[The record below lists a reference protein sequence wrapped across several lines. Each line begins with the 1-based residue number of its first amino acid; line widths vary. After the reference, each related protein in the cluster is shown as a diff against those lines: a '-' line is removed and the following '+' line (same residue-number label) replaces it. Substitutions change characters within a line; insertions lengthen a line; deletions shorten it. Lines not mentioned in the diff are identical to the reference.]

1 MKYIIGVLCV
11 AYFPAH
17 SFAEQLVD
25 HTNTLIPSVPES
37 IDGNNKYTQEKIN
50 GQEQNLNF
58 IQLFLN
64 ISINSNP
71 SEDLFSVK
79 QSKDGKL
86 YIRSGD
92 LKTLRVKMDE
102 HIPDSQWVCINEL
115 KGIQFK
121 YLENEQSLNLQV
133 PSSMLTGYS
142 VELSGQQTTSSGLL
156 KMKPLNAA
164 ILNYSLYHTITN
176 DESIFSG
183 SAEGIFNSALGNF
196 SSGVLYNGSNE
207 TSYSH
212 EKWVRLESKWQ
223 YVDPEKVR
231 IYTLGDFVSN
241 SSDWGSSVRLA
252 GFQWSSA
259 YTQRGDIVT
268 SALPQFSGSAA
279 LPSTLDLYVNQ
290 QKIYSGLV
298 PSGPFDIKQLPFISG
313 NEVTLV
319 TTDATGQQSITKKP
333 YYFSSKI
340 LAKGINEFSVDV
352 GVPRYNYGL
361 YSNDY
366 DDATFASGAIR
377 YGYSNSLTLSGGAEA
392 STDGLSNV
400 GTGFAK
406 NLFGVGVINAD
417 LAASQYKDE
426 NGYSALVGLEGRISK
441 NISFN
446 TSYRKVFDN
455 YFDLACVSQI
465 RYLKENQITSE
476 PQNYLSY
483 SALADEII
491 RAGINY
497 NFYAGYGVYVGYNQ
511 IKYSDNSYKLLSAN
525 LSGSLNK
532 NWGFYSS
539 AYKDYENH
547 KDYGIYFALRYTP
560 STRTNAIT
568 SVSSDSGRLTYR
580 QEVFVLSEP
589 KINSFGWGGYVERDQ
604 DAHTNN
610 ASIYGS
616 YRARAAYLTGRYNR
630 IGDNDQVALSATGS
644 LVAAAGRIF
653 AANEIGDGYAVVTN
667 AGPQSQIINGGIN
680 LGTTDKSGRFLIP
693 SLMPY
698 RENHIYLDPSYLPL
712 NWNVKS
718 TDQKTVVGYRQ
729 GTLVDFGAH
738 QVISGLVRIVDKN
751 NTPLLPGYSVRING
765 QQDAVVGYD
774 GEVFV
779 PNLLRQNKLEVDL
792 LDHGSCQVNFTYNS
806 NQYSTKKLGPYI
818 CQ

>member
-1 MKYIIGVLCV
+1 MYLPIHAAAESLQDSTNAVLPSIPEV
-11 AYFPAH
+11 PNSAH
-17 SFAEQLVD
+17 QAFGSDQ
-25 HTNTLIPSVPES
+25 
-37 IDGNNKYTQEKIN
+37 GY
-50 GQEQNLNF
+50 

-64 ISINSNP
+64 ISINSNI
-71 SEDLFSVK
+71 
-79 QSKDGKL
+79 SKDLISVRQDQDRKL
-86 YIRSGD
+86 YIRSRD
-92 LKTLRVKMDE
+92 LKALRVKMDE
-102 HIPDSQWVCINEL
+102 HIPDNQWVYINDL
-115 KGIQFK
+115 NGIQFK
-121 YLENEQSLNLQV
+121 YLENEQSLNLKV
-133 PSSMLTGYS
+133 PSNMLTGYS
-142 VELSGQQTTSSGLL
+142 VDLNGQQVTSPNLL

-164 ILNYSLYHTITN
+164 ILNYSLYQTMTN
-176 DESIFSG
+176 DENVFSG
-183 SAEGIFNSALGNF
+183 TAEGIFNSAIGNF

-207 TSYSH
+207 NSYSH

-223 YVDPEKVR
+223 YVDPEKIR
-231 IYTLGDFVSN
+231 IYTLGDFISN
-241 SSDWGSSVRLA
+241 SPDWGSSVRLA

-259 YTQRGDIVT
+259 YSQRGDIVT

-392 STDGLSNV
+392 STDGLSNL

-406 NLFGVGVINAD
+406 NVLGIGVINAD
-417 LAASQYKDE
+417 IAASQYKDE

-455 YFDLACVSQI
+455 YFDLARVSQV
-465 RYLKENQITSE
+465 RYLKDNQINAES
-476 PQNYLSY
+476 QNYLSY
-483 SALADEII
+483 SALADEIF
-491 RAGINY
+491 RAGVNY
-497 NFYAGYGVYVGYNQ
+497 NFYAGYGVYLGYNQ
-511 IKYSDNSYKLLSAN
+511 IKYSDNSYKLLSTN
-525 LSGSLNK
+525 LSGSLDK
-532 NWGFYSS
+532 NWGFYAS

-560 STRTNAIT
+560 SSKVNAIT
-568 SVSSDSGRLTYR
+568 SVSSDSGSLRYR
-580 QEVFVLSEP
+580 QEIFGLSEP
-589 KINSFGWGGYVERDQ
+589 QIGSFGWGGYIERDQ
-604 DAHTNN
+604 DAKENN
-610 ASIYGS
+610 ASIYAS

-630 IGDNDQVALSATGS
+630 FGDNDQVAVSATGS

-667 AGPQSQIINGGIN
+667 AGPQSQIINGGVN
-680 LGTTDKSGRFLIP
+680 LGATDKSGRFLIAN
-693 SLMPY
+693 LRPY
-698 RENHIYLDPSYLPL
+698 MSHHVYLDPSYLPL
-712 NWNVKS
+712 EWEVSS
-718 TDQKTVVGYRQ
+718 TNQTAFVGYRQ

-738 QVISGLVRIVDKN
+738 QVISGLVKLVDQKN
-751 NTPLLPGYSVRING
+751 SPLMPGYTVRING
-765 QQDAVVGYD
+765 QQNGMVGYD
-774 GEVFV
+774 GEVFI
-779 PNLLRQNKLEVDL
+779 PNLLKQNKLEIDL
-792 LDHGSCQVNFTYNS
+792 LDHGSCQVDFAYENK
-806 NQYSTKKLGPYI
+806 QYSAKKLGPYV
-818 CQ
+818 CR

>member
-1 MKYIIGVLCV
+1 MKYLVSALCLTYLPTH
-11 AYFPAH
+11 A
-17 SFAEQLVD
+17 FAESLQD
-25 HTNTLIPSVPES
+25 STNAVLPSIPEITDSS
-37 IDGNNKYTQEKIN
+37 YHAFGSDKGY
-50 GQEQNLNF
+50 

-64 ISINSNP
+64 ISVNSN
-71 SEDLFSVK
+71 V
-79 QSKDGKL
+79 SKDLISVRQDQDRKL
-86 YIRSGD
+86 YIRFRD
-92 LKTLRVKMDE
+92 LRTLRLKMDE
-102 HIPDSQWVCINEL
+102 PIPDNQWVCINDL
-115 KGIQFK
+115 NGIQFK
-121 YLENEQSLNLQV
+121 YLENEQSLNLKV
-133 PSSMLTGYS
+133 PSNMLTGYS
-142 VELSGQQTTSSGLL
+142 VDLSGQQVTSPNLL

-164 ILNYSLYHTITN
+164 ILNYSLYNTITN
-176 DESIFSG
+176 DENVFSG
-183 SAEGIFNSALGNF
+183 TAEGIFNSAIGNF

-223 YVDPEKVR
+223 YVDPEKIR
-231 IYTLGDFVSN
+231 IYTLGDFISN
-241 SSDWGSSVRLA
+241 SPDWGSSVRLA

-259 YTQRGDIVT
+259 YSQRGDIVT

-319 TTDATGQQSITKKP
+319 TTDATGKQSITKKP

-366 DDATFASGAIR
+366 DDATFGSGAIR

-392 STDGLSNV
+392 STDGLSNL

-406 NLFGVGVINAD
+406 NIFGIGVINAD
-417 LAASQYKDE
+417 IAASQYKDE
-426 NGYSALVGLEGRISK
+426 NGYSTLLGLEGRISK

-455 YFDLACVSQI
+455 YFDLARVSQV
-465 RYLKENQITSE
+465 RYLKDNKINAES
-476 PQNYLSY
+476 QNYLNY
-483 SALADEII
+483 SALADEIF

-497 NFYAGYGVYVGYNQ
+497 NFYTGYGVYLGYNQ
-511 IKYSDNSYKLLSAN
+511 IKYSDNSYKLLSTN
-525 LSGSLNK
+525 LSGSLDK
-532 NWGFYSS
+532 NWGFYAS

-560 STRTNAIT
+560 SSKVNAIT
-568 SVSSDSGRLTYR
+568 SVSSDSGKATYR
-580 QEVFVLSEP
+580 QE
-589 KINSFGWGGYVERDQ
+589 INGFTDPQIGSFGWGGYVERDQ
-604 DAHTNN
+604 DAQENN

-630 IGDNDQVALSATGS
+630 FGDNDQVALSATGS

-667 AGPQSQIINGGIN
+667 AGPQSQILNGGVN
-680 LGTTDKSGRFLIP
+680 LGATDKSGRFLIAN
-693 SLMPY
+693 LRPY
-698 RENHIYLDPSYLPL
+698 LSHHIYLDPSLLPL
-712 NWNVKS
+712 EWDITS
-718 TDQKTVVGYRQ
+718 TNQTAFVGYRQ

-738 QVISGLVRIVDKN
+738 RVISGLVKLVDQN
-751 NTPLLPGYSVRING
+751 NSPLMPGYAVRING
-765 QQDAVVGYD
+765 QQDGVVGYD
-774 GEVFV
+774 GEVFI
-779 PNLLRQNKLEVDL
+779 PNLLKQNKLEVDL
-792 LDHGSCQVNFTYNS
+792 LDHGSCQVDFTYNS
-806 NQYSTKKLGPYI
+806 NQYSTKKLGPYV
-818 CQ
+818 CR

>member
-11 AYFPAH
+11 AYFPAY
-17 SFAEQLVD
+17 SFAEQLLD
-25 HTNTLIPSVPES
+25 HTNTAVPSVPKS
-37 IDGNNKYTQEKIN
+37 VGSNSKYTQVGANE
-50 GQEQNLNF
+50 QEQDLNF

-64 ISINSNP
+64 ISINSNA
-71 SEDLFSVK
+71 SEDLVAVK

-86 YIRSGD
+86 YIHSST
-92 LKTLRVKMDE
+92 LKTLRIKMDE
-102 HIPDSQWVCINEL
+102 HIPDNQWVCINDL
-115 KGIQFK
+115 NGIQFK
-121 YLENEQSLNLQV
+121 YLENEQSLNLNV
-133 PSSMLTGYS
+133 PSDMLTGYA
-142 VELSGQQTTSSGLL
+142 VDLNGQQVTSPNLL

-164 ILNYSLYHTITN
+164 ILNYSLYNTITN
-176 DESIFSG
+176 DKNAFSG
-183 SAEGIFNSALGNF
+183 TAEGIFNSAIGNF

-212 EKWVRLESKWQ
+212 EKWVRLETKWQ
-223 YVDPEKVR
+223 YVDPEKIR
-231 IYTLGDFVSN
+231 IYTLGDFISN
-241 SSDWGSSVRLA
+241 SPDWGSSVRLA

-259 YTQRGDIVT
+259 YSQRGDIVT

-340 LAKGINEFSVDV
+340 LAKGINEFSIDV
-352 GVPRYNYGL
+352 GIPRYNYGL

-392 STDGLSNV
+392 STDGLSNL

-406 NLFGVGVINAD
+406 NVLGIGVINAD
-417 LAASQYKDE
+417 IAASQYKDE
-426 NGYSALVGLEGRISK
+426 NGYSTLLGLEGRISK

-455 YFDLACVSQI
+455 YFDLARVSQV
-465 RYLKENQITSE
+465 RYLKDNQINAES
-476 PQNYLSY
+476 QNYLNY
-483 SALADEII
+483 SALADEIF

-497 NFYAGYGVYVGYNQ
+497 NFYTGYGVYLGYNQ
-511 IKYSDNSYKLLSAN
+511 IKYSDNSYKLLSTN
-525 LSGSLNK
+525 LSGSLDK
-532 NWGFYSS
+532 NWGFYAS

-547 KDYGIYFALRYTP
+547 KDYGVYFALRYTP
-560 STRTNAIT
+560 SSKVNAIT
-568 SVSSDSGRLTYR
+568 SVSSDSGSLRYR
-580 QEVFVLSEP
+580 QEIFGLSEP
-589 KINSFGWGGYVERDQ
+589 QIGSFGWGGYVERDQ
-604 DAHTNN
+604 DANENN
-610 ASIYGS
+610 ASVYAS

-630 IGDNDQVALSATGS
+630 FGDNDQVALSATGS

-667 AGPQSQIINGGIN
+667 AGPQSQIINGGVN
-680 LGTTDKSGRFLIP
+680 LGETDKSGRFLIP

-698 RENHIYLDPSYLPL
+698 QVNHIYLDPSYLPL

-738 QVISGLVRIVDKN
+738 QVISGLVKLVDQN
-751 NTPLLPGYSVRING
+751 NSPLMPGYTVRING
-765 QQDAVVGYD
+765 QQNGMVGYD
-774 GEVFV
+774 GEVFI
-779 PNLLRQNKLEVDL
+779 PNLLKQNKLEVDL
-792 LDHGSCQVNFTYNS
+792 LDHGSCQVDFTYNS
-806 NQYSTKKLGPYI
+806 NQYSTKKLGPYV
-818 CQ
+818 CH

>member
-11 AYFPAH
+11 AYFPTY
-17 SFAEQLVD
+17 SFAEQLLD
-25 HTNTLIPSVPES
+25 HTNTAVPSVPKS
-37 IDGNNKYTQEKIN
+37 IGSNNKYMHEKTN
-50 GQEQNLNF
+50 GQQQEHDF
-58 IQLFLN
+58 TQLFLN
-64 ISINSNP
+64 ISINSNT

-102 HIPDSQWVCINEL
+102 HISDSQWVCLNEL

-133 PSSMLTGYS
+133 PSNMLMGYS
-142 VELSGQQTTSSGLL
+142 VDLTGQQTTSSSLL

-164 ILNYSLYHTITN
+164 LLNYSLYHTITN

-183 SAEGIFNSALGNF
+183 SAEGIFNSGIGNF

-207 TSYSH
+207 NSYSH

-231 IYTLGDFVSN
+231 IYTLGDFISN

-252 GFQWSSA
+252 GLQWSSA

-340 LAKGINEFSVDV
+340 LAKGINEFSVDI

-406 NLFGVGVINAD
+406 NVFGVGVINAD
-417 LAASQYKDE
+417 IAASQYKDE
-426 NGYSALVGLEGRISK
+426 NGYSALFGLEGRISK

-455 YFDLACVSQI
+455 YFDLARVSQI

-497 NFYAGYGVYVGYNQ
+497 NFYAGYSVYVGYNQ

-560 STRTNAIT
+560 STRVNAIS

-589 KINSFGWGGYVERDQ
+589 QIDSFGWGGYVERDQ
-604 DAHTNN
+604 DAHNNN

-630 IGDNDQVALSATGS
+630 IGDNDQVAVSATGS

-738 QVISGLVRIVDKN
+738 QVVSGLVKVVDKN
-751 NTPLLPGYSVRING
+751 NSPLLPGYSVRING
-765 QQDAVVGYD
+765 QQDAIVGYD

-779 PNLLRQNKLEVDL
+779 PNLLKQNKLEVDL
-792 LDHGSCQVNFTYNS
+792 LDHGSCQVDFTYNS

-818 CQ
+818 CH

>member
-1 MKYIIGVLCV
+1 MYLPIH
-11 AYFPAH
+11 A
-17 SFAEQLVD
+17 FAESLQD
-25 HTNTLIPSVPES
+25 NTNAALPNIPEVTNSAFQAS
-37 IDGNNKYTQEKIN
+37 GSDRGY
-50 GQEQNLNF
+50 

-64 ISINSNP
+64 ISINSNT
-71 SEDLFSVK
+71 STDLISVHQDQDK
-79 QSKDGKL
+79 KL
-86 YIRSGD
+86 YVRARD
-92 LKTLRVKMDE
+92 LKALRLKMDE

-133 PSSMLTGYS
+133 PSSMLSDYS
-142 VELSGQQTTSSGLL
+142 VDLNGQSTTNTNLL

-231 IYTLGDFVSN
+231 IYTLGDFISN

-319 TTDATGQQSITKKP
+319 TTDATGQQIITKKP

-377 YGYSNSLTLSGGAEA
+377 YGYSNSLTLSGGVEA

-417 LAASQYKDE
+417 IAASQYKDE
-426 NGYSALVGLEGRISK
+426 NGYSTLIGLEGRISK

-455 YFDLACVSQI
+455 YFDLARVSQI
-465 RYLKENQITSE
+465 RYLKENQISAE

-560 STRTNAIT
+560 STKVNSIT
-568 SVSSDSGRLTYR
+568 SFSNDSGKTTYR
-580 QEVFVLSEP
+580 QEVNGFSDP
-589 KINSFGWGGYVERDQ
+589 HIGSFGWGGYVERDQ

-610 ASIYGS
+610 ASIYG
-616 YRARAAYLTGRYNR
+616 
-630 IGDNDQVALSATGS
+630 
-644 LVAAAGRIF
+644 
-653 AANEIGDGYAVVTN
+653 
-667 AGPQSQIINGGIN
+667 
-680 LGTTDKSGRFLIP
+680 
-693 SLMPY
+693 
-698 RENHIYLDPSYLPL
+698 
-712 NWNVKS
+712 
-718 TDQKTVVGYRQ
+718 
-729 GTLVDFGAH
+729 
-738 QVISGLVRIVDKN
+738 
-751 NTPLLPGYSVRING
+751 
-765 QQDAVVGYD
+765 
-774 GEVFV
+774 
-779 PNLLRQNKLEVDL
+779 
-792 LDHGSCQVNFTYNS
+792 
-806 NQYSTKKLGPYI
+806 
-818 CQ
+818 

>member
-37 IDGNNKYTQEKIN
+37 IDGNNKYTQEKTN

-133 PSSMLTGYS
+133 PASMLTGYS
-142 VELSGQQTTSSGLL
+142 VELSGQQITSSGLL

-319 TTDATGQQSITKKP
+319 TTDATGQQIITKKP

-377 YGYSNSLTLSGGAEA
+377 YGYSNSLTLSGGVEA
-392 STDGLSNV
+392 STDGLTNL

-417 LAASQYKDE
+417 IAASQYKDE
-426 NGYSALVGLEGRISK
+426 NGYSTLIGLEGRISK

-455 YFDLACVSQI
+455 YFDLARVSQI
-465 RYLKENQITSE
+465 RYLKDNQISAE
-476 PQNYLSY
+476 PQSYLSY

-667 AGPQSQIINGGIN
+667 AGPKSQIINGGIN

>member
-11 AYFPAH
+11 AYFPTY
-17 SFAEQLVD
+17 SFAEQLLD
-25 HTNTLIPSVPES
+25 YTNTAVPSVPKS
-37 IDGNNKYTQEKIN
+37 VGNDNKYKHVGTNE
-50 GQEQNLNF
+50 QEQDLNF
-58 IQLFLN
+58 IHLFLN
-64 ISINSNP
+64 ISINSNA
-71 SEDLFSVK
+71 SEDLVAVK

-86 YIRSGD
+86 YIRSSA
-92 LKTLRVKMDE
+92 LKTLRLKMDE
-102 HIPDSQWVCINEL
+102 HIPDNQWVCINDL
-115 KGIQFK
+115 NGIQFK
-121 YLENEQSLNLQV
+121 YLENEQSLNLKV
-133 PSSMLTGYS
+133 PPNMLTGYS
-142 VELSGQQTTSSGLL
+142 VDLNGQQITSPQLL

-164 ILNYSLYHTITN
+164 ILNYSLYNTITN
-176 DESIFSG
+176 DENVFSG
-183 SAEGIFNSALGNF
+183 TAEGIFNSVIGNF

-207 TSYSH
+207 NSYSH

-223 YVDPEKVR
+223 YVDPEKIR
-231 IYTLGDFVSN
+231 IYTLGDFISN
-241 SSDWGSSVRLA
+241 SPDWGSSVRLA

-259 YTQRGDIVT
+259 YSQRGDIVT

-352 GVPRYNYGL
+352 GMPRYNYGL

-392 STDGLSNV
+392 STDGLSNL

-406 NLFGVGVINAD
+406 NVLGIGVINAD
-417 LAASQYKDE
+417 IAASQYKDE
-426 NGYSALVGLEGRISK
+426 NGYSALLGLEGRISK

-455 YFDLACVSQI
+455 YFDLARVSQV
-465 RYLKENQITSE
+465 RYLKDNQINAES
-476 PQNYLSY
+476 QNYLNY
-483 SALADEII
+483 SALADEIF

-497 NFYAGYGVYVGYNQ
+497 NFYAGYGVYLGYNQ
-511 IKYSDNSYKLLSAN
+511 IKYSDNSYKLVSTN
-525 LSGSLNK
+525 LSGSLDK
-532 NWGFYSS
+532 NWGFYAS

-560 STRTNAIT
+560 SSKVNAIT
-568 SVSSDSGRLTYR
+568 SVSSDSGSLRYR
-580 QEVFVLSEP
+580 QEIFGLSEP
-589 KINSFGWGGYVERDQ
+589 QIGSFGWGGYVERDQ
-604 DAHTNN
+604 DTNENN
-610 ASIYGS
+610 ASVYAS

-630 IGDNDQVALSATGS
+630 FGDNDQVAVSATGS

-667 AGPQSQIINGGIN
+667 AGPQSQIINGGVN
-680 LGTTDKSGRFLIP
+680 LGETDKSGRFLIP

-698 RENHIYLDPSYLPL
+698 QVNHIYLDPSYLPL

-738 QVISGLVRIVDKN
+738 QVISGLVKLVDQKN
-751 NTPLLPGYSVRING
+751 SPLMPGYTVRING
-765 QQDAVVGYD
+765 QQNGMVGYD
-774 GEVFV
+774 GEVFI
-779 PNLLRQNKLEVDL
+779 PNLLKQNKLEVDL
-792 LDHGSCQVNFTYNS
+792 LDHGSCQVDFTYNS
-806 NQYSTKKLGPYI
+806 NQYSTKKLGPYV
-818 CQ
+818 CH

>member
-17 SFAEQLVD
+17 LFAEQLLD
-25 HTNTLIPSVPES
+25 HTNTAVPSVPKS
-37 IDGNNKYTQEKIN
+37 ISNNNKYMHEKTD
-50 GQEQNLNF
+50 GQEQENNF
-58 IQLFLN
+58 TQLFLN
-64 ISINSNP
+64 ISINSNT

-79 QSKDGKL
+79 QSKDEKL
-86 YIRSGD
+86 YIRSSD
-92 LKTLRVKMDE
+92 LKALRLKMDE
-102 HIPDSQWVCINEL
+102 HIPNSQWVCINEL

-121 YLENEQSLNLQV
+121 YLENEQSLDLQV
-133 PSSMLTGYS
+133 PASMLSDYS
-142 VELSGQQTTSSGLL
+142 VDLTGQPTTNTNLL

-164 ILNYSLYHTITN
+164 ILNYSMYHTITN

-207 TSYSH
+207 NSYSH

-231 IYTLGDFVSN
+231 IYTLGDFISN

-252 GFQWSSA
+252 GLQWSSA

-298 PSGPFDIKQLPFISG
+298 PSGPFDVKQLPFISG

-319 TTDATGQQSITKKP
+319 TTDATGQQTITKKP

-377 YGYSNSLTLSGGAEA
+377 YGYSNSLTLSGGVEA

-417 LAASQYKDE
+417 IAASQYKDE

-455 YFDLACVSQI
+455 YFDLARVSQI
-465 RYLKENQITSE
+465 RYLKDNQITSE
-476 PQNYLSY
+476 PQNYLNY

-497 NFYAGYGVYVGYNQ
+497 NFYPGYSIYVGYNQ

-560 STRTNAIT
+560 STRVNAIS
-568 SVSSDSGRLTYR
+568 SVSSDSGRLSYR

-589 KINSFGWGGYVERDQ
+589 QVGSFGWGGYVERNQ
-604 DAHTNN
+604 DTHDNN
-610 ASIYGS
+610 ASVYGS

-667 AGPQSQIINGGIN
+667 AGPKSQILNGGIN

-738 QVISGLVRIVDKN
+738 QVISGLVRVVDKN
-751 NTPLLPGYSVRING
+751 NSPLLPGYSVRING

-774 GEVFV
+774 GEVFI
-779 PNLLRQNKLEVDL
+779 PNLLQQNKLEVDL
-792 LDHGSCQVNFTYNS
+792 LDHGSCQVEFTYNS

-818 CQ
+818 CH

>member
-455 YFDLACVSQI
+455 YFDLARVSQI

-539 AYKDYENH
+539 AYTDYENH

-806 NQYSTKKLGPYI
+806 NQYSTKKLGPNI

>member
-1 MKYIIGVLCV
+1 MRYIIGVLCV
-11 AYFPAH
+11 TYLPIHA
-17 SFAEQLVD
+17 FAESLQD
-25 HTNTLIPSVPES
+25 RTNTIIPSVPNL
-37 IDGNNKYTQEKIN
+37 IDINVSNRKNDENKLSKDGTR
-50 GQEQNLNF
+50 
-58 IQLFLN
+58 LFLN
-64 ISINSNP
+64 VFVNSTTSN
-71 SEDLFSVK
+71 DLIAVT
-79 QSKDGKL
+79 KDQDEKL
-86 YIRSGD
+86 YIRARD
-92 LKTLRVKMDE
+92 LKTLRLKLDE
-102 HIPDSQWVCINEL
+102 QISDSQWVCINDL

-121 YLENEQSLNLQV
+121 YLENEQSLKLNI
-133 PSSMLTGYS
+133 PPDMLTGYA
-142 VELSGQQTTSSGLL
+142 VDLNGQQITSPHLL

-164 ILNYSLYHTITN
+164 ILNYSLYNTITN
-176 DESIFSG
+176 DENVFSG
-183 SAEGIFNSALGNF
+183 SAEGIFNSAIGNF

-231 IYTLGDFVSN
+231 IYTLGDFISN
-241 SSDWGSSVRLA
+241 SPDWGSSVRLA

-259 YTQRGDIVT
+259 YTQRGDLVT

-319 TTDATGQQSITKKP
+319 TTDATGQQSITKQA

-361 YSNDY
+361 FSNDY

-377 YGYSNSLTLSGGAEA
+377 YGYSNSLTLSGGVEA
-392 STDGLSNV
+392 STDGLSNL

-406 NLFGVGVINAD
+406 NLFGFGVINAD
-417 LAASQYKDE
+417 IAASQYKDE

-455 YFDLACVSQI
+455 YFDLARVSQV
-465 RYLKENQITSE
+465 RYLKDNQMTSE

-483 SALADEII
+483 SALADEIF

-497 NFYAGYGVYVGYNQ
+497 NFYAGYGVYLGYNQ
-511 IKYSDNSYKLLSAN
+511 IKYSDNSYKLVSAN

-532 NWGFYSS
+532 NWGFYTS
-539 AYKDYENH
+539 AYKDYENQ

-560 STRTNAIT
+560 SSRVNAIT
-568 SVSSDSGRLTYR
+568 SISNESGKTTYR
-580 QEVFVLSEP
+580 QE
-589 KINSFGWGGYVERDQ
+589 INGFSDPQIGAFGWGGYVERDQ
-604 DAHTNN
+604 DANQNN

-630 IGDNDQVALSATGS
+630 IGDNDQVAVSATGS
-644 LVAAAGRIF
+644 LVAAAGRVF

-667 AGPQSQIINGGIN
+667 AGPQSQILNGGVN
-680 LGTTDKSGRFLIP
+680 LGKTDKSGRFLIP
-693 SLMPY
+693 SLVPY
-698 RENHIYLDPSYLPL
+698 QENHIYLDPSYLPL
-712 NWNVKS
+712 NWSVKS
-718 TDQKTVVGYRQ
+718 TDQETVVGYRQ
-729 GTLVDFGAH
+729 GSLIDFGAK
-738 QVISGLVRIVDKN
+738 QVVSGLVKLVDQN
-751 NTPLLPGYSVRING
+751 NSPLLPGYTVHING
-765 QQDAVVGYD
+765 HEESIIGYD
-774 GEVFV
+774 GEVFIQ
-779 PNLLRQNKLEVDL
+779 NLLKQNKLEVDL
-792 LDHGSCQVNFTYNS
+792 LDHGSCQVDFTYNG
-806 NQYSTKKLGPYI
+806 NQYSTKKLGPYV
-818 CQ
+818 CR

>member
-1 MKYIIGVLCV
+1 MYLPIH
-11 AYFPAH
+11 A
-17 SFAEQLVD
+17 FAESLQD
-25 HTNTLIPSVPES
+25 NTNVALPSIPEVTNSSHQVFNS
-37 IDGNNKYTQEKIN
+37 GKAYT
-50 GQEQNLNF
+50 
-58 IQLFLN
+58 QLFLK
-64 ISINSNP
+64 ISINSNI
-71 SEDLFSVK
+71 STDLMSVR
-79 QSKDGKL
+79 QDQNGKL
-86 YIRSGD
+86 YIRSRD
-92 LKTLRVKMDE
+92 LKVLRVKMDE

-115 KGIQFK
+115 KEIQFK
-121 YLENEQSLNLQV
+121 YVENEQSLNLQV
-133 PSSMLTGYS
+133 PSNMLTDYS
-142 VELSGQQTTSSGLL
+142 VDLNGQQITSPHLL
-156 KMKPLNAA
+156 KRKPLNAA
-164 ILNYSLYHTITN
+164 ILNYSLYHTMAN
-176 DESIFSG
+176 DENIFSG
-183 SAEGIFNSALGNF
+183 SAEGIFNSAVGNF

-223 YVDPEKVR
+223 YVDPEKIR
-231 IYTLGDFVSN
+231 IYTLGDFISN
-241 SSDWGSSVRLA
+241 SSDWGNSVRLA

-366 DDATFASGAIR
+366 DDATFASSAIR

-392 STDGLSNV
+392 STDGLSNL

-406 NLFGVGVINAD
+406 NLFGFGVINAD
-417 LAASQYKDE
+417 IAASQYKDE

-446 TSYRKVFDN
+446 TSYRRVFDN
-455 YFDLACVSQI
+455 YFDLARVSQI

-483 SALADEII
+483 SALADEIF

-497 NFYAGYGVYVGYNQ
+497 NFYTGYGVYLGYNQ

-525 LSGSLNK
+525 LSGSINK
-532 NWGFYSS
+532 NWGFYTS

-560 STRTNAIT
+560 SSKMNAIT
-568 SVSSDSGRLTYR
+568 SISNESGKTTYR
-580 QEVFVLSEP
+580 QE
-589 KINSFGWGGYVERDQ
+589 INGFSDPQIGAFGWGGYVEHDQ
-604 DAHTNN
+604 DSQENN
-610 ASIYGS
+610 ASIYAS

-630 IGDNDQVALSATGS
+630 IGENDQVALSATGS

-653 AANEIGDGYAVVTN
+653 AANEIGEGYAVVTN
-667 AGPQSQIINGGIN
+667 AGPQSQILNGGVN
-680 LGTTDKSGRFLIP
+680 LGATDRTGRFLIAN
-693 SLMPY
+693 LRPY
-698 RENHIYLDPSYLPL
+698 QLHHIYLDPSYLPL
-712 NWNVKS
+712 EWDVTS
-718 TDQKTVVGYRQ
+718 TNQTAFVGYRQ
-729 GTLVDFGAH
+729 GTLIDFGAH
-738 QVISGLVRIVDKN
+738 QVISGLVKLVDSN
-751 NTPLLPGYSVRING
+751 NSPLLPGYSVRING
-765 QQDAVVGYD
+765 QQEGVVGYD

-779 PNLLRQNKLEVDL
+779 PNLLKQNKLEVDL
-792 LDHGSCQVNFTYNS
+792 LDHGSCQVNFAYENK
-806 NQYSTKKLGPYI
+806 QYSAKKLGPYV
-818 CQ
+818 CR

>member
-319 TTDATGQQSITKKP
+319 TTDATGQQIITKKP

-417 LAASQYKDE
+417 IAASQYKDE

-455 YFDLACVSQI
+455 YFDLARVSQI

-539 AYKDYENH
+539 AYTDYENH

-560 STRTNAIT
+560 STEVI
-568 SVSSDSGRLTYR
+568 RL
-580 QEVFVLSEP
+580 QVF
-589 KINSFGWGGYVERDQ
+589 
-604 DAHTNN
+604 
-610 ASIYGS
+610 
-616 YRARAAYLTGRYNR
+616 
-630 IGDNDQVALSATGS
+630 
-644 LVAAAGRIF
+644 LVI
-653 AANEIGDGYAVVTN
+653 
-667 AGPQSQIINGGIN
+667 
-680 LGTTDKSGRFLIP
+680 
-693 SLMPY
+693 
-698 RENHIYLDPSYLPL
+698 
-712 NWNVKS
+712 
-718 TDQKTVVGYRQ
+718 VVG
-729 GTLVDFGAH
+729 
-738 QVISGLVRIVDKN
+738 
-751 NTPLLPGYSVRING
+751 
-765 QQDAVVGYD
+765 
-774 GEVFV
+774 
-779 PNLLRQNKLEVDL
+779 
-792 LDHGSCQVNFTYNS
+792 
-806 NQYSTKKLGPYI
+806 
-818 CQ
+818 

>member
-11 AYFPAH
+11 AYFPAY
-17 SFAEQLVD
+17 SFAEQLLD
-25 HTNTLIPSVPES
+25 YTNTAVPSVPKS
-37 IDGNNKYTQEKIN
+37 VGNDNKYKHVGTNE
-50 GQEQNLNF
+50 QEQNIDLIN
-58 IQLFLN
+58 LFLN
-64 ISINSNP
+64 ISINSNA
-71 SEDLFSVK
+71 SEDLVAVK

-86 YIRSGD
+86 YIRSGT
-92 LKTLRVKMDE
+92 LKKLRIKMDE
-102 HIPDSQWVCINEL
+102 HIPDNQWVCINDL
-115 KGIQFK
+115 NGIQFK
-121 YLENEQSLNLQV
+121 YLENEQSLNLKV
-133 PSSMLTGYS
+133 PSNMLTGYS
-142 VELSGQQTTSSGLL
+142 VDLNGQQATNPHLL

-164 ILNYSLYHTITN
+164 ILNYSLYNTITN
-176 DESIFSG
+176 DENVFSG
-183 SAEGIFNSALGNF
+183 TAEGIFNSAIGNF

-207 TSYSH
+207 NSYSH

-223 YVDPEKVR
+223 YVDPEKIR
-231 IYTLGDFVSN
+231 IYTLGDFISN
-241 SSDWGSSVRLA
+241 SPDWGSSVRLA

-259 YTQRGDIVT
+259 YSQRGDIVT

-392 STDGLSNV
+392 STDGLSNL

-406 NLFGVGVINAD
+406 NVLGIGVINAD
-417 LAASQYKDE
+417 IAASQYKDE
-426 NGYSALVGLEGRISK
+426 NGYSTLLGLEGRISK

-455 YFDLACVSQI
+455 YFDLARVSQV
-465 RYLKENQITSE
+465 RYLKDNQINAES
-476 PQNYLSY
+476 QNYLNY
-483 SALADEII
+483 SALADEIF

-497 NFYAGYGVYVGYNQ
+497 NFYAGYGVYLGYNQ
-511 IKYSDNSYKLLSAN
+511 IKYSDNSYKLLSTN
-525 LSGSLNK
+525 LSGSLDK
-532 NWGFYSS
+532 NWGFYAS

-560 STRTNAIT
+560 SSKVNAIT
-568 SVSSDSGRLTYR
+568 SVSSDSGSLRYR
-580 QEVFVLSEP
+580 QEIFGLSEP
-589 KINSFGWGGYVERDQ
+589 QIGSFGWGGYVERDE
-604 DAHTNN
+604 DANENN
-610 ASIYGS
+610 ASVYAS

-630 IGDNDQVALSATGS
+630 FGDNDQVALSATGS

-667 AGPQSQIINGGIN
+667 AGPQSQIINGGVN
-680 LGTTDKSGRFLIP
+680 LGETDKSGRFLIP

-698 RENHIYLDPSYLPL
+698 QVNHIYLDPSYLPL

-738 QVISGLVRIVDKN
+738 QVISGLVKLVDQN
-751 NTPLLPGYSVRING
+751 NSPLKPGYTVQINR
-765 QQDAVVGYD
+765 QQDGMVGYD
-774 GEVFV
+774 GEVFI
-779 PNLLRQNKLEVDL
+779 PNLLKQNKLEVDL
-792 LDHGSCQVNFTYNS
+792 LDHGSCQVDFTYNS
-806 NQYSTKKLGPYI
+806 NQYSTKKLGPYV
-818 CQ
+818 CH

>member
-11 AYFPAH
+11 AYFPTY
-17 SFAEQLVD
+17 SFAEQLLD
-25 HTNTLIPSVPES
+25 YTNTAVPSVPKS
-37 IDGNNKYTQEKIN
+37 VGNDNKYKHVGTNE
-50 GQEQNLNF
+50 QEQDLNF
-58 IQLFLN
+58 IHLFLN
-64 ISINSNP
+64 ISINSNA
-71 SEDLFSVK
+71 SEDLVAVK

-86 YIRSGD
+86 YIRSSA
-92 LKTLRVKMDE
+92 LKTLRLKMDE
-102 HIPDSQWVCINEL
+102 HIPDNQWVCINDL
-115 KGIQFK
+115 NGIQFK
-121 YLENEQSLNLQV
+121 YLENEQSLNLKV
-133 PSSMLTGYS
+133 PSNMLTGYS
-142 VELSGQQTTSSGLL
+142 VDLSGQQVTNPHLL

-176 DESIFSG
+176 DENLFSG
-183 SAEGIFNSALGNF
+183 TAEGIFNSAIGNF

-207 TSYSH
+207 NSYSH
-212 EKWVRLESKWQ
+212 EKWVRLETKWQ
-223 YVDPEKVR
+223 YVDPEKIR
-231 IYTLGDFVSN
+231 IYTLGDFISN
-241 SSDWGSSVRLA
+241 SPDWGSSVRLA

-259 YTQRGDIVT
+259 YSQRGDIVT

-366 DDATFASGAIR
+366 DDATFASGAVR

-392 STDGLSNV
+392 STDGLSNL

-406 NLFGVGVINAD
+406 NILGIGVINAD
-417 LAASQYKDE
+417 IAASQYKDE
-426 NGYSALVGLEGRISK
+426 NGYSALLGLEGRISK

-455 YFDLACVSQI
+455 YFDLARVSQV
-465 RYLKENQITSE
+465 RYLKDNQINPES
-476 PQNYLSY
+476 QNYLNY
-483 SALADEII
+483 SALADEIF

-497 NFYAGYGVYVGYNQ
+497 NFYAGYGVYLGYNQ
-511 IKYSDNSYKLLSAN
+511 IKYSDNSYKLLSTN
-525 LSGSLNK
+525 LSGSLDK
-532 NWGFYSS
+532 NWGFYAS

-560 STRTNAIT
+560 SSKVNAIT
-568 SVSSDSGRLTYR
+568 SVSSDSGSLRYR
-580 QEVFVLSEP
+580 QEIFGLSEP
-589 KINSFGWGGYVERDQ
+589 QIGSFGWGGYVERDQ
-604 DAHTNN
+604 DANENN
-610 ASIYGS
+610 ASIYAS

-630 IGDNDQVALSATGS
+630 FGDNDQVAVSATGS

-667 AGPQSQIINGGIN
+667 AGPQSQIINGGVN
-680 LGTTDKSGRFLIP
+680 LGETDKSGRFLIP

-698 RENHIYLDPSYLPL
+698 QVNHVYLDPSYLPL

-738 QVISGLVRIVDKN
+738 QVISGLVKLVDEN
-751 NTPLLPGYSVRING
+751 NSPLMPGYTVRING
-765 QQDAVVGYD
+765 QQDGMVGYD
-774 GEVFV
+774 GEVFI
-779 PNLLRQNKLEVDL
+779 PNLLKQNKLEVDL
-792 LDHGSCQVNFTYNS
+792 LDHGSCQVDFTYNS
-806 NQYSTKKLGPYI
+806 NQYTSKKLGPYV
-818 CQ
+818 CH

>member
-1 MKYIIGVLCV
+1 MH
-11 AYFPAH
+11 A
-17 SFAEQLVD
+17 FAESLQD
-25 HTNTLIPSVPES
+25 RTNTIIPSVPNL
-37 IDGNNKYTQEKIN
+37 IDINVSNTKNDENKLSKDGTR
-50 GQEQNLNF
+50 
-58 IQLFLN
+58 LFLN
-64 ISINSNP
+64 VFVNSTTSN
-71 SEDLFSVK
+71 DLIAVT
-79 QSKDGKL
+79 KDQDEKL
-86 YIRSGD
+86 YIRARD
-92 LKTLRVKMDE
+92 LKTLRLKLDE
-102 HIPDSQWVCINEL
+102 QISDSQWVCINDL

-121 YLENEQSLNLQV
+121 YLENEQSLKLNI
-133 PSSMLTGYS
+133 PPDMLTGYA
-142 VELSGQQTTSSGLL
+142 VDLNGQQITSPHLL

-164 ILNYSLYHTITN
+164 ILNYSLYNTITN
-176 DESIFSG
+176 DENVFSG
-183 SAEGIFNSALGNF
+183 SAEGIFNSAIGNF

-231 IYTLGDFVSN
+231 IYTLGDFISN
-241 SSDWGSSVRLA
+241 SPDWGSSVRLA

-259 YTQRGDIVT
+259 YTQRGDLVT

-319 TTDATGQQSITKKP
+319 TTDATGQQSITKQA

-361 YSNDY
+361 FSNDY

-377 YGYSNSLTLSGGAEA
+377 YGYSNSLTLSGGVEA
-392 STDGLSNV
+392 STDGLSNL

-406 NLFGVGVINAD
+406 NLFGFGVINAD
-417 LAASQYKDE
+417 IAASQYKDE

-455 YFDLACVSQI
+455 YFDLARVSQV
-465 RYLKENQITSE
+465 RYLKDNQMTSE

-483 SALADEII
+483 SALADEIF

-497 NFYAGYGVYVGYNQ
+497 NFYAGYGVYLGYNQ
-511 IKYSDNSYKLLSAN
+511 IKYSDNSYKLVSAN

-532 NWGFYSS
+532 NWGFYTS
-539 AYKDYENH
+539 AYKDYENQ

-560 STRTNAIT
+560 SSRVNAIT
-568 SVSSDSGRLTYR
+568 SISNESGKTTYR
-580 QEVFVLSEP
+580 QE
-589 KINSFGWGGYVERDQ
+589 INGFSDPQIGAFGWGGYVERDQ
-604 DAHTNN
+604 DANQNN

-630 IGDNDQVALSATGS
+630 IGDNDQVAVSATGS
-644 LVAAAGRIF
+644 LVAAAGRVF

-667 AGPQSQIINGGIN
+667 AGPQSQILNGGVN
-680 LGTTDKSGRFLIP
+680 LGKTDKSGRFLIP
-693 SLMPY
+693 SLVPY
-698 RENHIYLDPSYLPL
+698 QENHIYLDPSYLPL
-712 NWNVKS
+712 NWSVKS
-718 TDQKTVVGYRQ
+718 TDQETVVGYRQ
-729 GTLVDFGAH
+729 GSLIDFGAK
-738 QVISGLVRIVDKN
+738 QVVSGLVKLVDQN
-751 NTPLLPGYSVRING
+751 NSPLLPGYTVHING
-765 QQDAVVGYD
+765 HEESIIGYD
-774 GEVFV
+774 GEVFIQ
-779 PNLLRQNKLEVDL
+779 NLLKQNKLEVDL
-792 LDHGSCQVNFTYNS
+792 LDHGSCQVDFTYNG
-806 NQYSTKKLGPYI
+806 NQYSTKKLGPYV
-818 CQ
+818 CR

>member
-37 IDGNNKYTQEKIN
+37 IDGNNKYTQEKTN

-133 PSSMLTGYS
+133 PASMLTGYS
-142 VELSGQQTTSSGLL
+142 VELSGQQITSSGLL

-231 IYTLGDFVSN
+231 IYTLGDFISN

-340 LAKGINEFSVDV
+340 LAKSINEFSVDV

-377 YGYSNSLTLSGGAEA
+377 YGYSNSLTLSGGVEA
-392 STDGLSNV
+392 STDGLTNL

-417 LAASQYKDE
+417 IAASQYKDE

-455 YFDLACVSQI
+455 YFDLARVSQI
-465 RYLKENQITSE
+465 RYLKENQISAE

-667 AGPQSQIINGGIN
+667 AGPKSQIINGGIN

-738 QVISGLVRIVDKN
+738 QVVSGLVRIVDKN
-751 NTPLLPGYSVRING
+751 NMPLLPGYSVRING

>member
-11 AYFPAH
+11 AYFPAY
-17 SFAEQLVD
+17 SFAEQLLD
-25 HTNTLIPSVPES
+25 HTNTAVPSVPKSVGSNGE
-37 IDGNNKYTQEKIN
+37 YTQVGANE
-50 GQEQNLNF
+50 QEQDLNF
-58 IQLFLN
+58 IHLFLN
-64 ISINSNP
+64 VSINSNAN
-71 SEDLFSVK
+71 EDLVAVK

-86 YIRSGD
+86 YIRSST
-92 LKTLRVKMDE
+92 LKTLRLKMDE
-102 HIPDSQWVCINEL
+102 DILDNQWVCINDL
-115 KGIQFK
+115 NGIQFK
-121 YLENEQSLNLQV
+121 YLENEQSLNLKV
-133 PSSMLTGYS
+133 PSNMLTGYS
-142 VELSGQQTTSSGLL
+142 VDLNGQQITSPQLL

-164 ILNYSLYHTITN
+164 ILNYSLYNTITN
-176 DESIFSG
+176 DENVFSG
-183 SAEGIFNSALGNF
+183 TAEGIFNSAIGNF

-207 TSYSH
+207 NSYSH

-223 YVDPEKVR
+223 YVDPEKIR
-231 IYTLGDFVSN
+231 IYTLGDFISN
-241 SSDWGSSVRLA
+241 SPDWGSSVRLA

-259 YTQRGDIVT
+259 YSQRGDIVT

-392 STDGLSNV
+392 STDGLSNL

-406 NLFGVGVINAD
+406 NILGIGVINAD
-417 LAASQYKDE
+417 IAASQYKEE
-426 NGYSALVGLEGRISK
+426 NGYSALLGLEGRISK

-455 YFDLACVSQI
+455 YFDLARVSQV
-465 RYLKENQITSE
+465 RYLKDNQINPES
-476 PQNYLSY
+476 QNYLNY
-483 SALADEII
+483 SALADEIF

-497 NFYAGYGVYVGYNQ
+497 NFYAGYGVYLGYNQ
-511 IKYSDNSYKLLSAN
+511 IKYSDNSYKLLSTN
-525 LSGSLNK
+525 LSGSLDK
-532 NWGFYSS
+532 NWGFYAS

-560 STRTNAIT
+560 SSKVNAIT
-568 SVSSDSGRLTYR
+568 SVSSDSGSLRYR
-580 QEVFVLSEP
+580 QEIFGLSEP
-589 KINSFGWGGYVERDQ
+589 QIGSFGWGGYVERDQ
-604 DAHTNN
+604 DANENN
-610 ASIYGS
+610 ASVYAS

-630 IGDNDQVALSATGS
+630 FGDNDQVALSATGS

-653 AANEIGDGYAVVTN
+653 AANEIGEGYAVVTN
-667 AGPQSQIINGGIN
+667 AGPQSQILNGGVN
-680 LGTTDKSGRFLIP
+680 LGTTDKSGRFLIAN
-693 SLMPY
+693 LRPY
-698 RENHIYLDPSYLPL
+698 MSHHIYLDPSYLPL
-712 NWNVKS
+712 EWEVSS
-718 TDQKTVVGYRQ
+718 TNQTAFVGYRQ

-738 QVISGLVRIVDKN
+738 QVISGLVKLVDQN
-751 NTPLLPGYSVRING
+751 NSPLMPGYTVRING
-765 QQDAVVGYD
+765 QQNGMVGYD
-774 GEVFV
+774 GEVFI
-779 PNLLRQNKLEVDL
+779 PNLLKQNKLEVDL
-792 LDHGSCQVNFTYNS
+792 LDHGSCQVDFTYNS
-806 NQYSTKKLGPYI
+806 NQYSTKKLGPYV
-818 CQ
+818 CH

>member
-11 AYFPAH
+11 AYLPAY
-17 SFAEQLVD
+17 SFAEQLQD
-25 HTNTLIPSVPES
+25 NTKTAVPSVPKS
-37 IDGNNKYTQEKIN
+37 MGSTNKSAQVKTNE
-50 GQEQNLNF
+50 QEQELNF
-58 IQLFLN
+58 NQLFLN
-64 ISINSNP
+64 ISINKNE
-71 SEDLFSVK
+71 SEDLVAVM

-86 YIRSGD
+86 YIRSND
-92 LKTLRVKMDE
+92 LKALRVKVDE
-102 HIPDSQWVCINEL
+102 HMADSQWVCINEL

-121 YLENEQSLNLQV
+121 YIEKEQSLNLQV
-133 PSSMLTGYS
+133 PSNMLTGYA
-142 VELSGQQTTSSGLL
+142 VDLNGQQLTSPHLL

-164 ILNYSLYHTITN
+164 ILNYSLYNTLTN
-176 DESIFSG
+176 DENVFSG
-183 SAEGIFNSALGNF
+183 SAEGIFNSAIGNF

-223 YVDPEKVR
+223 YVDPEKIR
-231 IYTLGDFVSN
+231 IYTLGDFISN

-319 TTDATGQQSITKKP
+319 TTDATGQQSITKQA

-392 STDGLSNV
+392 STDGLSNL

-406 NLFGVGVINAD
+406 NLFGFGVINAD
-417 LAASQYKDE
+417 IAASQYKDE

-455 YFDLACVSQI
+455 YFDLARVSQI
-465 RYLKENQITSE
+465 RYLKDNQTDAE
-476 PQNYLSY
+476 PKNYLSY
-483 SALADEII
+483 SALADEIF

-497 NFYAGYGVYVGYNQ
+497 NFYEGYGAYLGYNQ
-511 IKYSDNSYKLLSAN
+511 IKFSDNSYKLVSAN

-532 NWGFYSS
+532 NWGFYTS

-560 STRTNAIT
+560 STRVNAIT
-568 SVSSDSGRLTYR
+568 SVSSDSGRLSYR
-580 QEVFVLSEP
+580 QEIFGLSEP
-589 KINSFGWGGYVERDQ
+589 KIGSFGWGGYVERDQ
-604 DAHTNN
+604 DANQNN
-610 ASIYGS
+610 ASVYAS

-630 IGDNDQVALSATGS
+630 IGDTNQVAVSATGS
-644 LVAAAGRIF
+644 LVAAAGRVF

-667 AGPQSQIINGGIN
+667 AGPQSQIINGGVN
-680 LGTTDKSGRFLIP
+680 LGVTDKSGRFLIP

-698 RENHIYLDPSYLPL
+698 KENHIYLDPSYLPL
-712 NWNVKS
+712 NWSVKS

-729 GTLVDFGAH
+729 GGLIDFGAH
-738 QVISGLVRIVDKN
+738 QVISGLVKLVDSN
-751 NTPLLPGYSVRING
+751 NSALLPGYTVRING
-765 QQDAVVGYD
+765 QQDGVVGYD
-774 GEVFV
+774 GEVFI
-779 PNLLRQNKLEVDL
+779 PNLLKQNKLEVDL
-792 LDHGSCQVNFTYNS
+792 FDHGSCQVDFTYNS
-806 NQYSTKKLGPYI
+806 NQYSTKKLGPYV
-818 CQ
+818 CY

>member
-37 IDGNNKYTQEKIN
+37 IDGNNKYTQEKTN

-133 PSSMLTGYS
+133 PSSMLSDYS
-142 VELSGQQTTSSGLL
+142 VDLNGQSTTNTNLL

-231 IYTLGDFVSN
+231 IYTLGDFISN

-319 TTDATGQQSITKKP
+319 TTDATGQQIITKKP

-377 YGYSNSLTLSGGAEA
+377 YGYSNSLTLSGGVEA

-417 LAASQYKDE
+417 IAASQYKDE

-455 YFDLACVSQI
+455 YFDLARVSQI
-465 RYLKENQITSE
+465 RYLKENQISAE

-539 AYKDYENH
+539 AYTDYENH

-580 QEVFVLSEP
+580 QEGFVLSEP

>member
-11 AYFPAH
+11 AYFPAY
-17 SFAEQLVD
+17 SFAEQLLD
-25 HTNTLIPSVPES
+25 HTNTAVPSVPKS
-37 IDGNNKYTQEKIN
+37 VGSNSKYTQVGTNE
-50 GQEQNLNF
+50 QEQDLNF

-64 ISINSNP
+64 ISINSNA
-71 SEDLFSVK
+71 SEDLVAVK

-86 YIRSGD
+86 YIRSST
-92 LKTLRVKMDE
+92 LKTLRLKMDE
-102 HIPDSQWVCINEL
+102 HIPDNQWVYINDL
-115 KGIQFK
+115 NGIQFK
-121 YLENEQSLNLQV
+121 YLENEQSLNLKV
-133 PSSMLTGYS
+133 PSNMLTGYS
-142 VELSGQQTTSSGLL
+142 VDLNGQQVTSPNLL

-164 ILNYSLYHTITN
+164 ILNYSLYQTMTN
-176 DESIFSG
+176 DENVFSG
-183 SAEGIFNSALGNF
+183 TAEGIFNSAIGNF

-207 TSYSH
+207 NSYSH

-223 YVDPEKVR
+223 YVDPEKIR
-231 IYTLGDFVSN
+231 IYTLGDFISN
-241 SSDWGSSVRLA
+241 SPDWGSSVRLA

-259 YTQRGDIVT
+259 YSQRGDIVT

-319 TTDATGQQSITKKP
+319 TTDATGKQSITKKP

-392 STDGLSNV
+392 STDGLSNL

-406 NLFGVGVINAD
+406 NVLGIGVINAD
-417 LAASQYKDE
+417 IAASQYKDE
-426 NGYSALVGLEGRISK
+426 NGYSALLGLEGRISK

-455 YFDLACVSQI
+455 YFDLARVSQV
-465 RYLKENQITSE
+465 RYLKENQINAES
-476 PQNYLSY
+476 QNYLNY
-483 SALADEII
+483 SALADEIF

-497 NFYAGYGVYVGYNQ
+497 NFYAGYGLYLGYNQ
-511 IKYSDNSYKLLSAN
+511 IKYSDNSYKLLSTN
-525 LSGSLNK
+525 LSGSLDK
-532 NWGFYSS
+532 NWGFYAS

-547 KDYGIYFALRYTP
+547 KDYGVYFALRYTP
-560 STRTNAIT
+560 SSKVNAIT
-568 SVSSDSGRLTYR
+568 SVSSDSGSLRYR
-580 QEVFVLSEP
+580 QEIFGLSEP
-589 KINSFGWGGYVERDQ
+589 QIGSFGWGGYVERDQ
-604 DAHTNN
+604 DANENN
-610 ASIYGS
+610 ASVYAS

-630 IGDNDQVALSATGS
+630 FGDNDQVAVSATGS

-667 AGPQSQIINGGIN
+667 AGPQSQIINGGVN
-680 LGTTDKSGRFLIP
+680 LGETDKSGRFLIP

-698 RENHIYLDPSYLPL
+698 QVNHIYLDPSYLPL

-738 QVISGLVRIVDKN
+738 QVISGLVKLVDQKN
-751 NTPLLPGYSVRING
+751 SPLMPGYTVRING
-765 QQDAVVGYD
+765 QQNGMVGYD
-774 GEVFV
+774 GEVFI
-779 PNLLRQNKLEVDL
+779 PNLLKQNKLEVDL
-792 LDHGSCQVNFTYNS
+792 LDHGSCQVDFTYNS
-806 NQYSTKKLGPYI
+806 NQYSTKKLGPYV
-818 CQ
+818 CH

>member
-17 SFAEQLVD
+17 LFAEQLLD
-25 HTNTLIPSVPES
+25 HTNTAVPSVPKS
-37 IDGNNKYTQEKIN
+37 ISNNNKYMHEKTD
-50 GQEQNLNF
+50 GQEQENNF
-58 IQLFLN
+58 TQLFLN
-64 ISINSNP
+64 ISINSNA

-79 QSKDGKL
+79 QSKDEKL

-92 LKTLRVKMDE
+92 LKTLRIKIDE

-133 PSSMLTGYS
+133 PASMLSDYS
-142 VELSGQQTTSSGLL
+142 VDLTGQSTTNTNLL

-164 ILNYSLYHTITN
+164 ILNYSMYHTITN

-207 TSYSH
+207 NSYSH

-231 IYTLGDFVSN
+231 IYTLGDFISN

-252 GFQWSSA
+252 GLQWSSA

-298 PSGPFDIKQLPFISG
+298 PSGPFDVKQLPFISG

-319 TTDATGQQSITKKP
+319 TTDATGQQTITKKP

-406 NLFGVGVINAD
+406 NLFGVGVLMPI
-417 LAASQYKDE
+417 LQ
-426 NGYSALVGLEGRISK
+426 
-441 NISFN
+441 
-446 TSYRKVFDN
+446 
-455 YFDLACVSQI
+455 Q
-465 RYLKENQITSE
+465 
-476 PQNYLSY
+476 
-483 SALADEII
+483 
-491 RAGINY
+491 
-497 NFYAGYGVYVGYNQ
+497 
-511 IKYSDNSYKLLSAN
+511 
-525 LSGSLNK
+525 
-532 NWGFYSS
+532 
-539 AYKDYENH
+539 
-547 KDYGIYFALRYTP
+547 
-560 STRTNAIT
+560 
-568 SVSSDSGRLTYR
+568 
-580 QEVFVLSEP
+580 
-589 KINSFGWGGYVERDQ
+589 
-604 DAHTNN
+604 
-610 ASIYGS
+610 ASIKTKMAI
-616 YRARAAYLTGRYNR
+616 RLC
-630 IGDNDQVALSATGS
+630 
-644 LVAAAGRIF
+644 LV
-653 AANEIGDGYAVVTN
+653 
-667 AGPQSQIINGGIN
+667 
-680 LGTTDKSGRFLIP
+680 
-693 SLMPY
+693 
-698 RENHIYLDPSYLPL
+698 
-712 NWNVKS
+712 
-718 TDQKTVVGYRQ
+718 
-729 GTLVDFGAH
+729 
-738 QVISGLVRIVDKN
+738 
-751 NTPLLPGYSVRING
+751 
-765 QQDAVVGYD
+765 
-774 GEVFV
+774 
-779 PNLLRQNKLEVDL
+779 
-792 LDHGSCQVNFTYNS
+792 
-806 NQYSTKKLGPYI
+806 
-818 CQ
+818 

>member
-133 PSSMLTGYS
+133 PSSMLSDYS
-142 VELSGQQTTSSGLL
+142 VDLNGQSTTNTNLL

-231 IYTLGDFVSN
+231 IYTLGDFISN

-455 YFDLACVSQI
+455 YFDLARVSQI

-539 AYKDYENH
+539 AYTDYENH

>member
-11 AYFPAH
+11 AYFPTY
-17 SFAEQLVD
+17 SFAEQLLD
-25 HTNTLIPSVPES
+25 HTNTAVPSVPKS
-37 IDGNNKYTQEKIN
+37 VGNDNKYKHVGTNE
-50 GQEQNLNF
+50 QEQDLNF
-58 IQLFLN
+58 IHLFLN
-64 ISINSNP
+64 ISINSNA
-71 SEDLFSVK
+71 SEDLVAVK

-86 YIRSGD
+86 YIRSSA
-92 LKTLRVKMDE
+92 LKTLRLKMDE
-102 HIPDSQWVCINEL
+102 HIPDNQWVCINDL
-115 KGIQFK
+115 NGIQFK
-121 YLENEQSLNLQV
+121 YIENEQSLNLKV
-133 PSSMLTGYS
+133 PSNMLTGYS
-142 VELSGQQTTSSGLL
+142 VDLSGQQVTSPQLL

-164 ILNYSLYHTITN
+164 ILNYSLYNTITN
-176 DESIFSG
+176 DENVFSG
-183 SAEGIFNSALGNF
+183 TAEGIFNSAIGNF

-223 YVDPEKVR
+223 YVDPEKIR
-231 IYTLGDFVSN
+231 IYTLGDFISN
-241 SSDWGSSVRLA
+241 SPDWGSSVRLA

-259 YTQRGDIVT
+259 YSQRGDIVT

-290 QKIYSGLV
+290 QKIYSGVV

-319 TTDATGQQSITKKP
+319 TTDATGKQSITKKP

-352 GVPRYNYGL
+352 GIPRYNYGL

-392 STDGLSNV
+392 STDGLSNL

-406 NLFGVGVINAD
+406 NLFGFGVMNAD
-417 LAASQYKDE
+417 IAASQYKDE
-426 NGYSALVGLEGRISK
+426 NGYSALLGLEGRISK

-455 YFDLACVSQI
+455 YFDLARVSQV
-465 RYLKENQITSE
+465 RYLKDNQINAES
-476 PQNYLSY
+476 QNYLNY
-483 SALADEII
+483 SALADEIF

-497 NFYAGYGVYVGYNQ
+497 NFYAGYGVYLGYNQ
-511 IKYSDNSYKLLSAN
+511 IKYSDNSYKLLSTN
-525 LSGSLNK
+525 LSGSLDK
-532 NWGFYSS
+532 NWGFYAS

-560 STRTNAIT
+560 SSKVNAIT
-568 SVSSDSGRLTYR
+568 SVSSDSGSLRYR
-580 QEVFVLSEP
+580 QEIFGLSEP
-589 KINSFGWGGYVERDQ
+589 QIGSFGWGGYVERDQ
-604 DAHTNN
+604 DTHENN
-610 ASIYGS
+610 ASVYAS

-630 IGDNDQVALSATGS
+630 FGDNDQVALSATGS

-667 AGPQSQIINGGIN
+667 AGPQSQIINGGVN
-680 LGTTDKSGRFLIP
+680 LGETDKSGRFLIP

-698 RENHIYLDPSYLPL
+698 QVNHIYLDPSYLPL

-738 QVISGLVRIVDKN
+738 QVISGLVKLVDQN
-751 NTPLLPGYSVRING
+751 NSPLMPGYTVRING
-765 QQDAVVGYD
+765 QQNGMVGYD
-774 GEVFV
+774 GEVFI
-779 PNLLRQNKLEVDL
+779 PNLLKQNKLEVDL
-792 LDHGSCQVNFTYNS
+792 LDHGSCQVDFTYNS
-806 NQYSTKKLGPYI
+806 NQYSTKKLGPYV
-818 CQ
+818 CH

>member
-11 AYFPAH
+11 AYFPAY
-17 SFAEQLVD
+17 SFAEQLLD
-25 HTNTLIPSVPES
+25 HTNTAVPSVPKS
-37 IDGNNKYTQEKIN
+37 VGSNSKYTQVGTNE
-50 GQEQNLNF
+50 QEQDLNF

-64 ISINSNP
+64 ISINSNA
-71 SEDLFSVK
+71 SEDLVAVK

-86 YIRSGD
+86 YIRSST
-92 LKTLRVKMDE
+92 LKTLRLKIDE
-102 HIPDSQWVCINEL
+102 HIPDNQWVYINDL
-115 KGIQFK
+115 NGIQFK
-121 YLENEQSLNLQV
+121 YLENEQSLNLKV
-133 PSSMLTGYS
+133 PSNMLTGYS
-142 VELSGQQTTSSGLL
+142 VDLNGQQVTSPNLL

-164 ILNYSLYHTITN
+164 ILNYSLYQTMTN
-176 DESIFSG
+176 DENVFSG
-183 SAEGIFNSALGNF
+183 TAEGIFNSAIGNF

-207 TSYSH
+207 NSYSH

-223 YVDPEKVR
+223 YVDPEKIR
-231 IYTLGDFVSN
+231 IYTLGDFISN
-241 SSDWGSSVRLA
+241 SPDWGSSVRLA

-259 YTQRGDIVT
+259 YSQRGDIVT

-319 TTDATGQQSITKKP
+319 TTDATGKQSITKKP

-392 STDGLSNV
+392 STDGLSNL

-406 NLFGVGVINAD
+406 NVLGIGVINAD
-417 LAASQYKDE
+417 IAASQYKNE
-426 NGYSALVGLEGRISK
+426 NGYSALLGLEGRISK

-455 YFDLACVSQI
+455 YFDLARVSQV
-465 RYLKENQITSE
+465 RYLKENQINPES
-476 PQNYLSY
+476 QNYLNY
-483 SALADEII
+483 SALADEIF

-497 NFYAGYGVYVGYNQ
+497 NFYAGYGVYLGYNQ
-511 IKYSDNSYKLLSAN
+511 IKYSDNSYKLLSTN
-525 LSGSLNK
+525 LSGSLDK
-532 NWGFYSS
+532 NWGFYAS

-547 KDYGIYFALRYTP
+547 KDYGVYFALRYTP
-560 STRTNAIT
+560 SSKVNAIT
-568 SVSSDSGRLTYR
+568 SVSSDSGSLRYR
-580 QEVFVLSEP
+580 QEIFGLSEP
-589 KINSFGWGGYVERDQ
+589 QIGSFGWGGYVERDQ
-604 DAHTNN
+604 DANENN
-610 ASIYGS
+610 ASVYAS

-630 IGDNDQVALSATGS
+630 FGDNDQVAVSATGS

-653 AANEIGDGYAVVTN
+653 AANEIGEGYAVVTN
-667 AGPQSQIINGGIN
+667 AGPQSQIINGGVN
-680 LGTTDKSGRFLIP
+680 LGETDKSGRFLIP

-698 RENHIYLDPSYLPL
+698 QVNHIYLDPSYLPL

-738 QVISGLVRIVDKN
+738 QVISGLVKLVDQKN
-751 NTPLLPGYSVRING
+751 SPLMPGYTVRING
-765 QQDAVVGYD
+765 QQNGMVGYD
-774 GEVFV
+774 GEVFI
-779 PNLLRQNKLEVDL
+779 PNLLKQNKLEVDL
-792 LDHGSCQVNFTYNS
+792 LDHGSCQVDFTYNS
-806 NQYSTKKLGPYI
+806 NQYSTKKLGPYV
-818 CQ
+818 CH

>member
-37 IDGNNKYTQEKIN
+37 IDGNNKYTQEKTN

-133 PSSMLTGYS
+133 LASMLTGYS

-196 SSGVLYNGSNE
+196 SSGILYNGSNE

-377 YGYSNSLTLSGGAEA
+377 YGYSNSLTLSGGVEA
-392 STDGLSNV
+392 STDGLMNL

-417 LAASQYKDE
+417 VAASQYKDE

-455 YFDLACVSQI
+455 YFDLARVSQI
-465 RYLKENQITSE
+465 RYLKDNQITSE

-738 QVISGLVRIVDKN
+738 QVVSGLVRIVDKN
-751 NTPLLPGYSVRING
+751 NTALLPGYSVRING

>member
-1 MKYIIGVLCV
+1 MRYIIGVLCV
-11 AYFPAH
+11 TYLPIHA
-17 SFAEQLVD
+17 FAESLQD
-25 HTNTLIPSVPES
+25 RTNTIIPSVPNL
-37 IDGNNKYTQEKIN
+37 IDINVSNTKNDENKLSKDGTR
-50 GQEQNLNF
+50 
-58 IQLFLN
+58 LFLN
-64 ISINSNP
+64 VFVNSTTSN
-71 SEDLFSVK
+71 DLIAVT
-79 QSKDGKL
+79 KDQDEKL
-86 YIRSGD
+86 YIRARD
-92 LKTLRVKMDE
+92 LKTLRLKLDE
-102 HIPDSQWVCINEL
+102 QISDSQWVCINDL

-121 YLENEQSLNLQV
+121 YLENEQSLKLNI
-133 PSSMLTGYS
+133 PSDMLTGYA
-142 VELSGQQTTSSGLL
+142 VDLNGQQITSPHLL

-164 ILNYSLYHTITN
+164 ILNYSLYNTITN
-176 DESIFSG
+176 DENVFSG
-183 SAEGIFNSALGNF
+183 SAEGIFNSAIGNF

-231 IYTLGDFVSN
+231 IYTLGDFISN
-241 SSDWGSSVRLA
+241 SPDWGSSVRLA

-259 YTQRGDIVT
+259 YTQRGDLVT

-319 TTDATGQQSITKKP
+319 TTDATGQQSITKQA

-361 YSNDY
+361 FSNDY

-377 YGYSNSLTLSGGAEA
+377 YGYSNSLTLSGGVEA
-392 STDGLSNV
+392 STDGLSNL

-406 NLFGVGVINAD
+406 NLFGFGVINAD
-417 LAASQYKDE
+417 IAASQYKDE

-455 YFDLACVSQI
+455 YFDLARVSQV
-465 RYLKENQITSE
+465 RYLKDNQMTSE

-483 SALADEII
+483 SALADEIF

-497 NFYAGYGVYVGYNQ
+497 NFYTGYGVYLGYNQ
-511 IKYSDNSYKLLSAN
+511 IKYSDNSYKLVSAN

-532 NWGFYSS
+532 NWGFYTS
-539 AYKDYENH
+539 AYKDYENQ

-560 STRTNAIT
+560 SSRVNAIT
-568 SVSSDSGRLTYR
+568 SISNESGKTTYR
-580 QEVFVLSEP
+580 QE
-589 KINSFGWGGYVERDQ
+589 INGFSDPQIGAFGWGGYVERDQ
-604 DAHTNN
+604 DANQNN

-630 IGDNDQVALSATGS
+630 IGDNDQVAVSATGS
-644 LVAAAGRIF
+644 LVAAAGRVF

-667 AGPQSQIINGGIN
+667 AGPQSQILNGGVN
-680 LGTTDKSGRFLIP
+680 LGKTDKSGRFLIP
-693 SLMPY
+693 SLVPY
-698 RENHIYLDPSYLPL
+698 QENHIYLDPSYLPL
-712 NWNVKS
+712 NWSVKS
-718 TDQKTVVGYRQ
+718 TDQETVVGYRQ
-729 GTLVDFGAH
+729 GSLIDFGAK
-738 QVISGLVRIVDKN
+738 QVVSGLVKLVDQN
-751 NTPLLPGYSVRING
+751 NSPLLPGYTVHING
-765 QQDAVVGYD
+765 HEESIIGYD
-774 GEVFV
+774 GEVFIQ
-779 PNLLRQNKLEVDL
+779 NLLKQNKLEVDL
-792 LDHGSCQVNFTYNS
+792 LDHGSCQVDFTYNG
-806 NQYSTKKLGPYI
+806 NQYSTKKLGPYV
-818 CQ
+818 CR

>member
-1 MKYIIGVLCV
+1 MKYLVSALCV
-11 AYFPAH
+11 MYLPIHA
-17 SFAEQLVD
+17 FAESLQD
-25 HTNTLIPSVPES
+25 NTNAALPNIPEVTNSAFQAS
-37 IDGNNKYTQEKIN
+37 GSDKGY
-50 GQEQNLNF
+50 

-64 ISINSNP
+64 ISINSNT
-71 SEDLFSVK
+71 STDLISVHQDQDK
-79 QSKDGKL
+79 KL
-86 YIRSGD
+86 YVRARD
-92 LKTLRVKMDE
+92 LKALRLKMDE

-455 YFDLACVSQI
+455 YFDLARVSQI

>member
-37 IDGNNKYTQEKIN
+37 IDGNNKYTQEKTN

-102 HIPDSQWVCINEL
+102 HIPDSQWVCINQL

-133 PSSMLTGYS
+133 PASMLTGYS

-455 YFDLACVSQI
+455 YFDLARVSQI
-465 RYLKENQITSE
+465 RYLKDNQMSAE

-718 TDQKTVVGYRQ
+718 TDQKN
-729 GTLVDFGAH
+729 
-738 QVISGLVRIVDKN
+738 SGGLSPR
-751 NTPLLPGYSVRING
+751 
-765 QQDAVVGYD
+765 DA
-774 GEVFV
+774 
-779 PNLLRQNKLEVDL
+779 
-792 LDHGSCQVNFTYNS
+792 S
-806 NQYSTKKLGPYI
+806 
-818 CQ
+818 

>member
-176 DESIFSG
+176 DESVFSG

-377 YGYSNSLTLSGGAEA
+377 YGYSNSLTLSGGVEA
-392 STDGLSNV
+392 STDGLSNL

-406 NLFGVGVINAD
+406 NVFGVGVINAD
-417 LAASQYKDE
+417 IAASQYKDE

-455 YFDLACVSQI
+455 YFDLARVSQI

-497 NFYAGYGVYVGYNQ
+497 NFYAGYSVYVGYNQ

-560 STRTNAIT
+560 STRVNAIS

-589 KINSFGWGGYVERDQ
+589 QIDSFGWGGYVERDQ
-604 DAHTNN
+604 DAHNNN

-738 QVISGLVRIVDKN
+738 QVVSGLVRVVDKN
-751 NTPLLPGYSVRING
+751 NSPLLPGYSVRING
-765 QQDAVVGYD
+765 QQEAVVGYD

-779 PNLLRQNKLEVDL
+779 PNLLQQNKLEVDL

>member
-455 YFDLACVSQI
+455 YFDLARVSQI

-560 STRTNAIT
+560 STKVNSIT
-568 SVSSDSGRLTYR
+568 SFSNDSGKTTYR
-580 QEVFVLSEP
+580 QEVNGFSDP
-589 KINSFGWGGYVERDQ
+589 HIGSFGWGGYVERDQ

-680 LGTTDKSGRFLIP
+680 LGTTDK
-693 SLMPY
+693 
-698 RENHIYLDPSYLPL
+698 L
-712 NWNVKS
+712 NR
-718 TDQKTVVGYRQ
+718 TGFVG
-729 GTLVDFGAH
+729 DFF
-738 QVISGLVRIVDKN
+738 I
-751 NTPLLPGYSVRING
+751 
-765 QQDAVVGYD
+765 
-774 GEVFV
+774 
-779 PNLLRQNKLEVDL
+779 
-792 LDHGSCQVNFTYNS
+792 
-806 NQYSTKKLGPYI
+806 
-818 CQ
+818 

>member
-1 MKYIIGVLCV
+1 MKYLVSALCV
-11 AYFPAH
+11 MYLPVHA
-17 SFAEQLVD
+17 FAESLQD
-25 HTNTLIPSVPES
+25 NTNAALPNIPEVTNSAFQTS
-37 IDGNNKYTQEKIN
+37 GSDKGY
-50 GQEQNLNF
+50 

-64 ISINSNP
+64 ISINSNT
-71 SEDLFSVK
+71 STDLISVH
-79 QSKDGKL
+79 QDQDRKL
-86 YIRSGD
+86 YIRVHD
-92 LKTLRVKMDE
+92 LKALRLKMDE

-133 PSSMLTGYS
+133 PASMLSDYS
-142 VELSGQQTTSSGLL
+142 VDLTGQPTTNTNLL

-164 ILNYSLYHTITN
+164 ILNYSMYHTITN

-207 TSYSH
+207 NSYSH
-212 EKWVRLESKWQ
+212 EKWVRLDSKWQ

-231 IYTLGDFVSN
+231 IYTLGDFISN

-252 GFQWSSA
+252 GLQWSSA

-298 PSGPFDIKQLPFISG
+298 PSGPFDVKQLPFISG

-319 TTDATGQQSITKKP
+319 TTDATGQQTITKKP

-417 LAASQYKDE
+417 IAASQYKDE

-455 YFDLACVSQI
+455 YFDLARVSQI
-465 RYLKENQITSE
+465 RYLKENQINAES
-476 PQNYLSY
+476 QNYLNY
-483 SALADEII
+483 SALADEIF

-497 NFYAGYGVYVGYNQ
+497 NFYTGYGVYVGYNQ

-560 STRTNAIT
+560 SARVNAIS
-568 SVSSDSGRLTYR
+568 SVSSDSGRLSYR

-589 KINSFGWGGYVERDQ
+589 QVGSFGWGGYVERNQ
-604 DAHTNN
+604 DTHDNN

-667 AGPQSQIINGGIN
+667 AGPQSQILNGGIN

-738 QVISGLVRIVDKN
+738 QVISSLVRVVDKN
-751 NTPLLPGYSVRING
+751 NSPLLPGYSVRING

-774 GEVFV
+774 GEVFI
-779 PNLLRQNKLEVDL
+779 PNLLHQNKLEVDL
-792 LDHGSCQVNFTYNS
+792 LDHGSCQVEFTYNS

-818 CQ
+818 CH

>member
-1 MKYIIGVLCV
+1 MKYLVSALCV
-11 AYFPAH
+11 MYLPIHA
-17 SFAEQLVD
+17 FAESLQD
-25 HTNTLIPSVPES
+25 NTNAALPNIPEVTNSAFQAS
-37 IDGNNKYTQEKIN
+37 GSDRGY
-50 GQEQNLNF
+50 

-64 ISINSNP
+64 ISINSNT
-71 SEDLFSVK
+71 STDLISVHQDQDK
-79 QSKDGKL
+79 KL
-86 YIRSGD
+86 YVRARD
-92 LKTLRVKMDE
+92 LKALRLKMDE

-319 TTDATGQQSITKKP
+319 TTDATGQQIITKKP

-377 YGYSNSLTLSGGAEA
+377 YGYSNSLTLSGGVEA

-417 LAASQYKDE
+417 IAASQYKDE
-426 NGYSALVGLEGRISK
+426 NGYSTLIGLEGRISK

-455 YFDLACVSQI
+455 YFDLARVSQI
-465 RYLKENQITSE
+465 RYLKENQISAE

-560 STRTNAIT
+560 STKVNSIT
-568 SVSSDSGRLTYR
+568 SFSNDSGKTTYR
-580 QEVFVLSEP
+580 QEVNGFSDP
-589 KINSFGWGGYVERDQ
+589 HIGSFGWGGYVERDQ

-653 AANEIGDGYAVVTN
+653 AANEIGEGYAVVTN
-667 AGPQSQIINGGIN
+667 AGPQSQIINGGVN
-680 LGTTDKSGRFLIP
+680 LGETDKSGRFLIAN
-693 SLMPY
+693 LRPY
-698 RENHIYLDPSYLPL
+698 QSHNIYLDPSYLPL
-712 NWNVKS
+712 EWDVTTTNQ
-718 TDQKTVVGYRQ
+718 TALVGYRQ

-738 QVISGLVRIVDKN
+738 RVISGLVRIVDKN

-792 LDHGSCQVNFTYNS
+792 LDHGTCQINFTYES
-806 NQYSTKKLGPYI
+806 KQYSAKKLGPYV

>member
-1 MKYIIGVLCV
+1 MRYIIGVLCV
-11 AYFPAH
+11 TYLPIHA
-17 SFAEQLVD
+17 FAESLQD
-25 HTNTLIPSVPES
+25 RTNTIIPSVPNL
-37 IDGNNKYTQEKIN
+37 IDINVSNTKNDENKLSKDGTR
-50 GQEQNLNF
+50 
-58 IQLFLN
+58 LFLN
-64 ISINSNP
+64 VFVNSTTSN
-71 SEDLFSVK
+71 DLIAVI
-79 QSKDGKL
+79 KDQDEKL
-86 YIRSGD
+86 YIRARD
-92 LKTLRVKMDE
+92 LKTLRLKLDE
-102 HIPDSQWVCINEL
+102 QISDSQWVCINDL

-121 YLENEQSLNLQV
+121 YLENEQSLKLNI
-133 PSSMLTGYS
+133 PPDMLTGYA
-142 VELSGQQTTSSGLL
+142 VDLNGQQITSPHLL

-164 ILNYSLYHTITN
+164 ILNYSLYNTITN
-176 DESIFSG
+176 DENVFSG
-183 SAEGIFNSALGNF
+183 SAEGIFNSAIGNF

-231 IYTLGDFVSN
+231 IYTLGDFISN
-241 SSDWGSSVRLA
+241 SPDWGSSVRLA

-259 YTQRGDIVT
+259 YTQRGDLVT

-319 TTDATGQQSITKKP
+319 TTDATGQQSITKQA

-361 YSNDY
+361 FSNDY

-377 YGYSNSLTLSGGAEA
+377 YGYSNSLTLSGGVEA
-392 STDGLSNV
+392 STDGLSNL

-406 NLFGVGVINAD
+406 NLFGFGVINAD
-417 LAASQYKDE
+417 IAASQYKDE

-455 YFDLACVSQI
+455 YFDLARVSQV
-465 RYLKENQITSE
+465 RYLKDNQMTSE

-483 SALADEII
+483 SALADEIF

-497 NFYAGYGVYVGYNQ
+497 NFYAGYGVYLGYNQ
-511 IKYSDNSYKLLSAN
+511 IKYSDNSYKLVSAN

-532 NWGFYSS
+532 NWGFYTS
-539 AYKDYENH
+539 AYKDYENQ

-560 STRTNAIT
+560 SSRVNAIT
-568 SVSSDSGRLTYR
+568 SISNESGKTTYR
-580 QEVFVLSEP
+580 QE
-589 KINSFGWGGYVERDQ
+589 INGFSDPQIGAFGWGGYVERDQ
-604 DAHTNN
+604 DANQNN

-630 IGDNDQVALSATGS
+630 IGDNDQVAVSATGS
-644 LVAAAGRIF
+644 LVAAAGRVF

-667 AGPQSQIINGGIN
+667 AGPQSQILNGGVN
-680 LGTTDKSGRFLIP
+680 LGKTDKSGRFLIP
-693 SLMPY
+693 SLVPY
-698 RENHIYLDPSYLPL
+698 QENHIYLDPSYLPL
-712 NWNVKS
+712 NWSVKS
-718 TDQKTVVGYRQ
+718 TDQETVVGYRQ
-729 GTLVDFGAH
+729 GSLIDFGAK
-738 QVISGLVRIVDKN
+738 QVVSGLVKLVDQN
-751 NTPLLPGYSVRING
+751 NSPLLPGYTVHING
-765 QQDAVVGYD
+765 HEESIIGYD
-774 GEVFV
+774 GEVFIQ
-779 PNLLRQNKLEVDL
+779 NLLKQNKLEVDL
-792 LDHGSCQVNFTYNS
+792 LDHGSCQVDFTYNG
-806 NQYSTKKLGPYI
+806 NQYSTKKLGPYV
-818 CQ
+818 CR

>member
-1 MKYIIGVLCV
+1 MVYVALQVLLC
-11 AYFPAH
+11 PALPNIPEVTN
-17 SFAEQLVD
+17 FAFQASGSD
-25 HTNTLIPSVPES
+25 K
-37 IDGNNKYTQEKIN
+37 GY
-50 GQEQNLNF
+50 

-64 ISINSNP
+64 ISINSNT
-71 SEDLFSVK
+71 STDLISVHQDQDK
-79 QSKDGKL
+79 KL
-86 YIRSGD
+86 YVRARD
-92 LKTLRVKMDE
+92 LKALRLKMDE

-133 PSSMLTGYS
+133 PASMLTGYS
-142 VELSGQQTTSSGLL
+142 VELSGQQTTSSSLL

-183 SAEGIFNSALGNF
+183 SAEGIFNSAIGNF

-223 YVDPEKVR
+223 YVDPKKVR
-231 IYTLGDFVSN
+231 IYTLGDFISN

-252 GFQWSSA
+252 GLQWSSA

-340 LAKGINEFSVDV
+340 LAKSINEFSVDV

-361 YSNDY
+361 YTNDY
-366 DDATFASGAIR
+366 DDATFASGVIR
-377 YGYSNSLTLSGGAEA
+377 YGYSNSLTLSGGVEA
-392 STDGLSNV
+392 STDGLTNL

-455 YFDLACVSQI
+455 YFDLARVSQI
-465 RYLKENQITSE
+465 RYLKENQISAE

-497 NFYAGYGVYVGYNQ
+497 NFYTGYGFYVGYNQ

-644 LVAAAGRIF
+644 LVAVAGRIF

-667 AGPQSQIINGGIN
+667 AGPKSQIINGGIN

-738 QVISGLVRIVDKN
+738 QVVSGLVRIVDKN

>member
-11 AYFPAH
+11 AYFPAY
-17 SFAEQLVD
+17 SFAEQLLD
-25 HTNTLIPSVPES
+25 HTNTAVPSVPKS
-37 IDGNNKYTQEKIN
+37 VGSNSKYTQVGTNE
-50 GQEQNLNF
+50 QEQDLNF

-64 ISINSNP
+64 ISINSNA
-71 SEDLFSVK
+71 SEDLVAVK

-86 YIRSGD
+86 YIRSST
-92 LKTLRVKMDE
+92 LKTLRLKMDE
-102 HIPDSQWVCINEL
+102 HIPDNQWVYINDL
-115 KGIQFK
+115 NGIQFK
-121 YLENEQSLNLQV
+121 YLENEQSLNLKV
-133 PSSMLTGYS
+133 PSNMLTGYS
-142 VELSGQQTTSSGLL
+142 VDLNGQQVTSPNLL

-164 ILNYSLYHTITN
+164 ILNYSLYQTMTN
-176 DESIFSG
+176 DENVFSG
-183 SAEGIFNSALGNF
+183 TAEGIFNSAIGNF

-207 TSYSH
+207 NSYSH

-223 YVDPEKVR
+223 YVDPEKIR
-231 IYTLGDFVSN
+231 IYTLGDFISN
-241 SSDWGSSVRLA
+241 SPDWGSSVRLA

-259 YTQRGDIVT
+259 YSQRGDIVT

-319 TTDATGQQSITKKP
+319 TTDATGKQSITKKP

-377 YGYSNSLTLSGGAEA
+377 YGYSNSLTLSGGVEA
-392 STDGLSNV
+392 STDGLSNL

-406 NLFGVGVINAD
+406 NVLGIGVINAD
-417 LAASQYKDE
+417 IAASQYKDE
-426 NGYSALVGLEGRISK
+426 NGYSTLLGLEGRISK

-455 YFDLACVSQI
+455 YFDLARLSQV
-465 RYLKENQITSE
+465 RYLKENQINPES
-476 PQNYLSY
+476 QNYLNY
-483 SALADEII
+483 SAVADEIF

-497 NFYAGYGVYVGYNQ
+497 NFYAGYGVYLGYNQ
-511 IKYSDNSYKLLSAN
+511 IKYSDNSYKLLSTN
-525 LSGSLNK
+525 LSGSLDK
-532 NWGFYSS
+532 NWGFYAS

-547 KDYGIYFALRYTP
+547 KDYGVYFALRYTP
-560 STRTNAIT
+560 SSKVNAIT
-568 SVSSDSGRLTYR
+568 SVSSDSGSLRYR
-580 QEVFVLSEP
+580 QEIFGLSEP
-589 KINSFGWGGYVERDQ
+589 QIGSFGWGGYVERDQ
-604 DAHTNN
+604 DANENN
-610 ASIYGS
+610 ASVYAS

-630 IGDNDQVALSATGS
+630 FGDNDQVALSATGS

-667 AGPQSQIINGGIN
+667 AGPQSQIINGGVN
-680 LGTTDKSGRFLIP
+680 LGETDKSGRFLIP

-698 RENHIYLDPSYLPL
+698 QVNHIYLDPSYLPL

-738 QVISGLVRIVDKN
+738 QVISGLVKLVDQKN
-751 NTPLLPGYSVRING
+751 SPLMPGYTVRING
-765 QQDAVVGYD
+765 QQNGMVGYD
-774 GEVFV
+774 GEVFI
-779 PNLLRQNKLEVDL
+779 PNLLKQNKLEVDL
-792 LDHGSCQVNFTYNS
+792 LDHGSCQVDFTYNS
-806 NQYSTKKLGPYI
+806 NQYSTKKLGPYV
-818 CQ
+818 CH

>member
-1 MKYIIGVLCV
+1 MYLPIHAAAESLQDSTNAVLPSIPEV
-11 AYFPAH
+11 PNSAH
-17 SFAEQLVD
+17 QAFGS
-25 HTNTLIPSVPES
+25 
-37 IDGNNKYTQEKIN
+37 
-50 GQEQNLNF
+50 GQGY

-64 ISINSNP
+64 ISVNSNI
-71 SEDLFSVK
+71 
-79 QSKDGKL
+79 SKDLISVRQDQDRKL
-86 YIRSGD
+86 YIRSRD
-92 LKTLRVKMDE
+92 LKTLRLKMDE
-102 HIPDSQWVCINEL
+102 HIPDNQWVCINDL
-115 KGIQFK
+115 YGIQFK
-121 YLENEQSLNLQV
+121 YLENEQSLNLKV
-133 PSSMLTGYS
+133 PSNMLTGYS
-142 VELSGQQTTSSGLL
+142 VDLSGQQITSPQLL

-164 ILNYSLYHTITN
+164 ILNYSLYNTITN
-176 DESIFSG
+176 DENVFSG
-183 SAEGIFNSALGNF
+183 TAEGIFNSAIGNF

-207 TSYSH
+207 NSYSH

-223 YVDPEKVR
+223 YVDPEKIR
-231 IYTLGDFVSN
+231 IYTLGDFISN

-259 YTQRGDIVT
+259 YSQRGDIVT

-392 STDGLSNV
+392 STDGLSNL

-406 NLFGVGVINAD
+406 NVLGIGVINAD
-417 LAASQYKDE
+417 IAASQYKDE
-426 NGYSALVGLEGRISK
+426 NGYSALLGLEGRISK

-455 YFDLACVSQI
+455 YFDLARVSQV
-465 RYLKENQITSE
+465 RYLKDNQINAES
-476 PQNYLSY
+476 QNYLNY
-483 SALADEII
+483 SALADEIF

-497 NFYAGYGVYVGYNQ
+497 NFYAGYGVYLGYNQ
-511 IKYSDNSYKLLSAN
+511 IKYSDNSYKLLSTN
-525 LSGSLNK
+525 LSGSLDK
-532 NWGFYSS
+532 NWGFYAS

-547 KDYGIYFALRYTP
+547 KDYGVYFALRYTP
-560 STRTNAIT
+560 SSKVNAIT
-568 SVSSDSGRLTYR
+568 SVSSDSGSLRYR
-580 QEVFVLSEP
+580 QEIFGLSEP
-589 KINSFGWGGYVERDQ
+589 QIGSFGWGGYVERDQ
-604 DAHTNN
+604 DANENN
-610 ASIYGS
+610 ASVYAS

-630 IGDNDQVALSATGS
+630 FGDNDQVALSATGS

-667 AGPQSQIINGGIN
+667 AGPQSQIINGGVN
-680 LGTTDKSGRFLIP
+680 LGATDKSGRFLIAN
-693 SLMPY
+693 LRPY
-698 RENHIYLDPSYLPL
+698 MSHHIYLDPSYLPL
-712 NWNVKS
+712 EWEVSS
-718 TDQKTVVGYRQ
+718 TNQTAFVGYRQ

-738 QVISGLVRIVDKN
+738 QVVSGLVKLVDQKN
-751 NTPLLPGYSVRING
+751 SPLMPGYAVRING
-765 QQDAVVGYD
+765 QQNGMVGYD
-774 GEVFV
+774 GEVFI
-779 PNLLRQNKLEVDL
+779 PNLLKQNKLEVDL
-792 LDHGSCQVNFTYNS
+792 LDHGSCQVDFTYNS
-806 NQYSTKKLGPYI
+806 NQYSTKKLGPYV
-818 CQ
+818 CR